1 MNLFL
6 KIVLNVNVIFINMS
20 SLFISS
26 ISFIIYLMFLDNDIV
41 SEALHYYLLQSTQY
55 FTIPQTIRCKPRQF
69 GGLKKV

>member
-1 MNLFL
+1 
-6 KIVLNVNVIFINMS
+6 
-20 SLFISS
+20 
-26 ISFIIYLMFLDNDIV
+26 MFLDNDIV